1 MNMGL
6 EDYDLHAAPSQPQTV
21 LPADYLP
28 EYGSLKSLNLDS
40 ELYAA
45 YARARNYLAIVQA
58 DEEIPPNQVA
68 QVMNTLTA
76 ILDKIVKLQTE
87 LYSAERVKKLEAAMI
102 QAIKLAPPESQQ
114 VFLEQYE
121 TLLKA
126 VE

>member
-45 YARARNYLAIVQA
+45 YARAKNYLAIVQA
-58 DEEIPPNQVA
+58 DEGIPPNQLA
-68 QVMNTLTA
+68 QLMNTVSA
-76 ILDKIVKLQTE
+76 ILKEIVKMQTD
-87 LYSAERVKKLEAAMI
+87 LYNAERVKRLEAAMI

>member
-6 EDYDLHAAPSQPQTV
+6 EDYDLHDTAMPEVV
-21 LPADYLP
+21 LPREYLP

-45 YARARNYLAIVQA
+45 YARAKNYLSIIQA

-76 ILDKIVKLQTE
+76 ILDKIVKMQTE
-87 LYSAERVKKLEAAMI
+87 LHNAERVKKLEAAMI
-102 QAIKLAPPESQQ
+102 EA
-114 VFLEQYE
+114 
-121 TLLKA
+121 LKNTA
-126 VE
+126 TEEVQDAFFAEFERLNVKIL

>member
-6 EDYDLHAAPSQPQTV
+6 EDYDLHAAPSQPQTI

-45 YARARNYLAIVQA
+45 YARAKNYLAIVQA
-58 DEEIPPNQVA
+58 DEEIPPNQIA
-68 QVMNTLTA
+68 QLMNTLTA

-126 VE
+126 AE

>member
-6 EDYDLHAAPSQPQTV
+6 EDYDLHAAPLQPQTV

-28 EYGSLKSLNLDS
+28 EYGSLKSLNLDR

-45 YARARNYLAIVQA
+45 YARAKNYLAIVQA

-76 ILDKIVKLQTE
+76 ILDKIVKMQTD
-87 LYSAERVKKLEAAMI
+87 LYNAERVKKLEAAMI

-121 TLLKA
+121 TLLKG
-126 VE
+126 

>member
-6 EDYDLHAAPSQPQTV
+6 EDYDLHAAPAQPQTV

-45 YARARNYLAIVQA
+45 YARAKNYLAIVQA
-58 DEEIPPNQVA
+58 DEGIPPNQLA
-68 QVMNTLTA
+68 QLMNTVSA
-76 ILDKIVKLQTE
+76 ILKEIVKMQTD
-87 LYSAERVKKLEAAMI
+87 LYNAERVKRLEAAMI

>member
-45 YARARNYLAIVQA
+45 YARAKNYLAIVQA
-58 DEEIPPNQVA
+58 DEEIPPNQIS

-87 LYSAERVKKLEAAMI
+87 LYNAERVKKLEAAMI

-114 VFLEQYE
+114 VFLEQYQ

-126 VE
+126 AE

>member
-6 EDYDLHAAPSQPQTV
+6 EDYDLHAAPLQPQTV

-28 EYGSLKSLNLDS
+28 EYGSLKNLNLDG

-45 YARARNYLAIVQA
+45 YARAKNYLAIVQA

-114 VFLEQYE
+114 VFLEQYQ

-126 VE
+126 AE

>member
-1 MNMGL
+1 MGL
-6 EDYDLHAAPSQPQTV
+6 EDYDLHAAPSQPQTI

-45 YARARNYLAIVQA
+45 YARAKNYLAIVQA
-58 DEEIPPNQVA
+58 DEKIPPNQIA
-68 QVMNTLTA
+68 QLMNTLTA

-126 VE
+126 AE

>member
-45 YARARNYLAIVQA
+45 YARAKNYLAIVQA

-76 ILDKIVKLQTE
+76 ILDKIVKMQTD
-87 LYSAERVKKLEAAMI
+87 LYNAERVKKLEAAMI

-121 TLLKA
+121 TLLKG
-126 VE
+126 

>member
-6 EDYDLHAAPSQPQTV
+6 EDYDLHAAPAQPQTV

-45 YARARNYLAIVQA
+45 YARAKNYRAIVQA

-87 LYSAERVKKLEAAMI
+87 LYNAERVKKLEAAMI

-114 VFLEQYE
+114 VFLEQYQ

-126 VE
+126 AE